1 MELYIIGIARNF
13 SWKGLRTEAH
23 MHRNGNAKG
32 VEGEECAEK
41 GVPPPHPVTG
51 SRKRRELPQHGPRRP
66 KTGFSAFGA

>member
-1 MELYIIGIARNF
+1 
-13 SWKGLRTEAH
+13 